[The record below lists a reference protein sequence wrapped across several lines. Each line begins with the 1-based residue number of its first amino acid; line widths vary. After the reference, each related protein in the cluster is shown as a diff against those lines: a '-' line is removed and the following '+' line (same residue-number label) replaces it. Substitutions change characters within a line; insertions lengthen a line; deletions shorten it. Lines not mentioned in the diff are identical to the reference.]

1 MVGAFPLRETKRQR
15 ITNLFAQNLGKR
27 YDSANLHGWFG
38 TSFRTRVSEINRDPT
53 SPIRI
58 LNHTESTDER
68 EASVYWAEIR
78 VPEATT

>member
-1 MVGAFPLRETKRQR
+1 
-15 ITNLFAQNLGKR
+15 
-27 YDSANLHGWFG
+27 LHGWFG